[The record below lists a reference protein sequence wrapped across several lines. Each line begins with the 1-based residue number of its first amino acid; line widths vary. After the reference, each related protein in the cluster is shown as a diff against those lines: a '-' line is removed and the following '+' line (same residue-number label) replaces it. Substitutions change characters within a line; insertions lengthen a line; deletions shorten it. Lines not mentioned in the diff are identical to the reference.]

1 MGAGAG
7 GGGGADESETVNFAG
22 SEVATSSSS
31 SSLAQAFLLNPRL
44 TQCINVINIAR
55 VININIITINVAGVN
70 Y

>member
-22 SEVATSSSS
+22 SEVATSSS

-55 VININIITINVAGVN
+55 VININIITINVVRVN
-70 Y
+70 C